1 VTQHSTLSPERWAEF
16 NLDQQILM
24 IGTEMHRAAKL
35 MRPQDDRLLKHC
47 YERVLR
53 LVDLT
58 VEVNPRPTLCRELLR
73 WRDLIAE
80 LYISPEPDAD
90 RHAAAFR
97 VLLLFTPVA
106 AQQIPYVL
114 NQPSPSDSG

>member
-1 VTQHSTLSPERWAEF
+1 MTQHTSLSPERWSAF

-24 IGTEMHRAAKL
+24 IGNEMNRAAKL
-35 MRPQDDRLLKHC
+35 MRPENRTHLQQS

-58 VEVNPRPTLCRELLR
+58 VEVNSRPTLRRELLR

-80 LYISPEPDAD
+80 LYISPEPDPD
-90 RHAAAFR
+90 QHAAAFR

-106 AQQIPYVL
+106 AQQIPFVL
-114 NQPSPSDSG
+114 EQRGS